1 MGDTVNLAA
10 RVMGKAAWGEMV
22 ATQEVIDRA
31 TTDFELT
38 ALEPF
43 MVKGKSAPIHGQAV
57 GQPRGARVHY
67 DEASLE
73 IVGRS
78 NELARMRE
86 ALASAHHGEG
96 RVIELVGP
104 AGIGKSKLMS
114 TVRSLDHGLDEFTVE
129 AGRYSLATPYFAL
142 RRSLRRIV
150 GALPEA
156 PAEDVEK
163 AVRRTV
169 EWLAPDLTDWLPLL
183 AGPLGIDIPETK
195 ETERL
200 EPVNRPQMV
209 HATVMALIERVMT
222 GPTLITVED
231 AHWLDEASSEVVK
244 QLSLGLTRK
253 PWVVLITRRDVPS
266 GLQLPD
272 EVSATRI
279 ELQPLAD
286 DAAMAMAWKAAKDL
300 ALPPG
305 TIDELVQR
313 SGGNPLFLQELV
325 RAASTG
331 HLSEL
336 PETIEATIAATIDT
350 LEPDDRSLLRH
361 AAVLGS
367 KFPIGILEAMF
378 EVRPATLSVD
388 LDRLDH
394 FLVRDTVGDAVR
406 FRHVLLRDV
415 AYEGLSFRSRR
426 ALHER
431 AGTILEDSAGDH
443 PERVAELLSIHFH
456 AAGRYRQSWIYSRIA
471 GERARRNGAPVE
483 AAAFFARALED
494 SRHIDVALS
503 ERAEAALQLGDI
515 SELGGRY
522 EDADAAYRLAR
533 RLCKEPLQLAEVS
546 QKIGLL
552 REREGRFTAAIRWF
566 GRGLKALGDD
576 MSAEATRTRAV
587 LVGTAGHSRV
597 RQGRYLEAIKML
609 EEAATLA
616 ESSGERFALAYA
628 CQQLDL
634 AHSELGK
641 LSNCVYSPRALAIYE
656 ELGNE
661 RGKGEALNQMG
672 ITAYWEG
679 RWDEAVN
686 LYERSLEAQRRA
698 GSLVDDAVGL
708 NNIGEIRSDQGRIGE
723 AEQLLTAALRVWTGA
738 GLRHGIGWATSN
750 LARAAAR
757 DRRLDE
763 AEERFDV
770 ARHILSGVGA
780 EGMLLETMARQVELA
795 VFRGDPSTALGL
807 ARDVAC
813 RATKLGGM
821 ANVLTLIQRMESYA
835 LCQSGDCRTGWQ
847 RLIENLADCGQRG
860 ADYDAALALEALAR
874 IAPKVGEDGSEEFAA
889 QAKAI
894 FDRLGVIATPDVPLP
909 D

>member
-1 MGDTVNLAA
+1 
-10 RVMGKAAWGEMV
+10 
-22 ATQEVIDRA
+22 
-31 TTDFELT
+31 
-38 ALEPF
+38 
-43 MVKGKSAPIHGQAV
+43 
-57 GQPRGARVHY
+57 
-67 DEASLE
+67 
-73 IVGRS
+73 
-78 NELARMRE
+78 
-86 ALASAHHGEG
+86 
-96 RVIELVGP
+96 
-104 AGIGKSKLMS
+104 
-114 TVRSLDHGLDEFTVE
+114 
-129 AGRYSLATPYFAL
+129 
-142 RRSLRRIV
+142 
-150 GALPEA
+150 
-156 PAEDVEK
+156 
-163 AVRRTV
+163 
-169 EWLAPDLTDWLPLL
+169 
-183 AGPLGIDIPETK
+183 
-195 ETERL
+195 
-200 EPVNRPQMV
+200 
-209 HATVMALIERVMT
+209 
-222 GPTLITVED
+222 
-231 AHWLDEASSEVVK
+231 
-244 QLSLGLTRK
+244 
-253 PWVVLITRRDVPS
+253 
-266 GLQLPD
+266 
-272 EVSATRI
+272 
-279 ELQPLAD
+279 
-286 DAAMAMAWKAAKDL
+286 
-300 ALPPG
+300 
-305 TIDELVQR
+305 
-313 SGGNPLFLQELV
+313 
-325 RAASTG
+325 
-331 HLSEL
+331 
-336 PETIEATIAATIDT
+336 
-350 LEPDDRSLLRH
+350 
-361 AAVLGS
+361 
-367 KFPIGILEAMF
+367 
-378 EVRPATLSVD
+378 
-388 LDRLDH
+388 
-394 FLVRDTVGDAVR
+394 
-406 FRHVLLRDV
+406 
-415 AYEGLSFRSRR
+415 
-426 ALHER
+426 
-431 AGTILEDSAGDH
+431 
-443 PERVAELLSIHFH
+443 
-456 AAGRYRQSWIYSRIA
+456 
-471 GERARRNGAPVE
+471 
-483 AAAFFARALED
+483 
-494 SRHIDVALS
+494 
-503 ERAEAALQLGDI
+503 
-515 SELGGRY
+515 
-522 EDADAAYRLAR
+522 
-533 RLCKEPLQLAEVS
+533 
-546 QKIGLL
+546 
-552 REREGRFTAAIRWF
+552 
-566 GRGLKALGDD
+566 
-576 MSAEATRTRAV
+576 
-587 LVGTAGHSRV
+587 
-597 RQGRYLEAIKML
+597 
-609 EEAATLA
+609 
-616 ESSGERFALAYA
+616 LAYA